1 MKKNYLFFYFLK
13 ICLDPVLTGPDLEF
27 QSVGIPLEHALKS
40 FPPPLTSDS
49 QATVVK
55 VASSAKGFGI
65 CRSDGPL
72 GSFLVHIVPWAQGH
86 RQELVSGVSTLHFCT
101 PPPQTL
107 AYPCT
112 LRAHRLWSHWPS
124 LGRGSPGPASSRHES
139 AGDFRKRMKRTERA
153 QLARR
158 PEALSGHTDEPSRGA
173 RDHPR
178 RSQRGNSAVTQA
190 SAGSR
195 ALIVHSTLPGH
206 YCGSHSPG

>member
-1 MKKNYLFFYFLK
+1 M
-13 ICLDPVLTGPDLEF
+13 
-27 QSVGIPLEHALKS
+27 
-40 FPPPLTSDS
+40 
-49 QATVVK
+49 VK

-101 PPPQTL
+101 LAPQTL

-112 LRAHRLWSHWPS
+112 LRAHWLW
-124 LGRGSPGPASSRHES
+124 SPGPASSRHES
-139 AGDFRKRMKRTERA
+139 TGDIRKRMKRTER
-153 QLARR
+153 ARR